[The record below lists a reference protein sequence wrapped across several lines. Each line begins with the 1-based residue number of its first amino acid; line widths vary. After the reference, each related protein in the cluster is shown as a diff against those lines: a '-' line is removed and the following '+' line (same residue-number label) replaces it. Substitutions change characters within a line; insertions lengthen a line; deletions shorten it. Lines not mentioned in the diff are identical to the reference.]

1 VPRANPISST
11 EFEQLRAGARL
22 LERDYRG
29 EKVLLTPDNHIIK
42 LFYPRRRFT
51 SARIYPYAYR
61 FRNNARKLR
70 EKGIITIHC
79 EQLRYDPEHKRHLIT
94 YPLLPGTT
102 LRDRLAAAGNGDG
115 YLDKLATWLVTLHA
129 KGVLFRSIHL
139 GNILVLDNRDYGL
152 IDVADMSI
160 QQRPLGLIKRAR
172 NFRHLLHDRG
182 DRERLSKY
190 GYGRLLDNYET
201 AAGIS
206 GYRRTLLRR
215 FIRRY
220 APAMTFE

>member
-1 VPRANPISST
+1 
-11 EFEQLRAGARL
+11 
-22 LERDYRG
+22 
-29 EKVLLTPDNHIIK
+29 LLTTDNHIIK

-182 DRERLSKY
+182 DRERLSEY
-190 GYGRLLDNYET
+190 GYGRLLDNYER

-220 APAMTFE
+220 APAMSF